1 MKIFAFYLPQYHT
14 IPENDAWWGEGFTEW
29 TNVKKAKPLRLYH
42 HQPRIPYNQNYYNLL
57 DKNTLIWQSELM
69 KQYKID
75 GLCFYHYWFSG
86 RKILEKPS
94 ELLLK
99 NPEIQLPF
107 FFSWANE
114 PWTRSWDGLN
124 QDILLEQKY
133 GEYQDWVDH
142 FNYLLPF
149 FKDERYIKHNGYPIF
164 VLYRSASFDLCE
176 EWIKCWRELARQNN
190 LGDIHFVTSLTSF
203 ETDHRNLDFDAKLY
217 FEPMNTT
224 THYMHGYKRTKVEKM
239 RKKAFNTVNRICGYS
254 KKIQSFD
261 YNLVWDKILSKPLN
275 KNIYAGAFIDWD
287 NTARKGIKGSIAN
300 NANPINFKKH
310 FRILYKNAIASNTPY
325 IFINAWN
332 EWAEGT
338 YLEPDIKYEYAYL
351 EVIKDTVIDFQI
363 LEK

>member
-1 MKIFAFYLPQYHT
+1 
-14 IPENDAWWGEGFTEW
+14 
-29 TNVKKAKPLRLYH
+29 
-42 HQPRIPYNQNYYNLL
+42 
-57 DKNTLIWQSELM
+57 M

-86 RKILEKPS
+86 RKILEKPT

-351 EVIKDTVIDFQI
+351 EVIKETVIDFQI